1 MGATLGGRES
11 HGLIARH
18 ADPDDGRR
26 ILLSL
31 TEAGRRALRNRRSAR
46 VKQLAEGL
54 RGLKRSELDQ
64 LIAAAPLIEG
74 LAWRL

>member
-1 MGATLGGRES
+1 MGATLGGLES

-31 TEAGRRALRNRRSAR
+31 TEAGRRALRNRRSHR
-46 VKQLAEGL
+46 
-54 RGLKRSELDQ
+54 
-64 LIAAAPLIEG
+64 
-74 LAWRL
+74 